1 MMSRPMSRIA
11 LLVLASVVAVGA
23 TVTGADARTPPS
35 PSPARIRVLVAGES
49 EAGTLATGSPKG
61 QGPHGLVAQPSLVL
75 WDSTLLA
82 CSISTAPVF
91 ILSDGSPALN
101 QCGGNGHWQQQWT
114 RDVAATRPDAVFVM
128 AGARD
133 LYDVAGPDG
142 TVIHPGDPVWTARY
156 TADVVELFRI
166 LRSSG
171 APVVAVKPTCYGVN
185 TLPGDEPPV
194 SERLDP
200 ARVHAVAA
208 AWTAAAR
215 TVGLRLLD
223 LDAITCPNGV
233 ADPVIR
239 ADGVHFTA
247 AGADRLAPIITA
259 ALHRAVTAAA
269 RQRGTVPRP
278 RSGPSRHD

>member
-1 MMSRPMSRIA
+1 MRSRLA
-11 LLVLASVVAVGA
+11 LLVVASMVVVVG
-23 TVTGADARTPPS
+23 TVTGADARTPPP
-35 PSPARIRVLVAGES
+35 PSPARIRVLVVGES

-61 QGPHGLVAQPSLVL
+61 QGPHGLVSQPGLGL
-75 WDSTLLA
+75 WDSTLLG

-91 ILSDGSPALN
+91 ILANGAPALN

-114 RDVAATRPDAVFVM
+114 RDVVATKPDVVFVM

-133 LYDVAGPDG
+133 LFDVAGPDG
-142 TVIHPGDPVWTARY
+142 TVIHPGDPVWNTRY

-171 APVVAVKPTCYGVN
+171 APVVAVKPTCYGEN
-185 TLPGDEPPV
+185 TLPDAEAQA

-200 ARVHAVAA
+200 VRVHAVTA

-215 TVGLRLLD
+215 ASRLRLLD
-223 LDAITCPNGV
+223 LDAITCPDGV

-247 AGADRLAPIITA
+247 AGADRLAPVITA
-259 ALHRAVTAAA
+259 ALRKAVATAK
-269 RQRGTVPRP
+269 T
-278 RSGPSRHD
+278 SRVRR